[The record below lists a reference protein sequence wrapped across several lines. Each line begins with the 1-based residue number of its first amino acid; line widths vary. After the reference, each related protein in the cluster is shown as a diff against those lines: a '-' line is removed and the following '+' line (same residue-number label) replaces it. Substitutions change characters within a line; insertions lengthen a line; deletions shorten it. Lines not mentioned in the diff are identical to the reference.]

1 MSFGIERRP
10 ATRSSVLLHLASV
23 FLPVSMLFG
32 GGLVVTVLQSL
43 GYFTPVDG
51 PFTGFAAY
59 RYLLSQSWFL
69 NSFGYSLYVAGA
81 SAILSV
87 VLGVILAY
95 AIWRSNTPKFS
106 ILYKLPLIM
115 PHITVAFLTV
125 LFFSDAGLIASASHA
140 LSDNPVGSVPPSL
153 LYNGNGFGLIAAYV
167 YKETSF
173 AAILF
178 LGVLVRI
185 DARLLPTAKNL
196 GASQWLIFRRIVF
209 PYLIPVI
216 NTTFIILFLY
226 SFGAFDIPFLLSE
239 SRPQMLSIFVY
250 STYFKSE
257 LLYRPVATAALVFML
272 VVSLVFLVIYN
283 RIARLIA
290 DQVRKL

>member
-1 MSFGIERRP
+1 
-10 ATRSSVLLHLASV
+10 
-23 FLPVSMLFG
+23 MLFG

-43 GYFTPVDG
+43 GHFTPVDG

-69 NSFGYSLYVAGA
+69 NSFAYSLYVAGA

-125 LFFSDAGLIASASHA
+125 LFFSDAGLIASVSHA
-140 LSDNPVGSVPPSL
+140 LSRNPVGRVTPSF

-257 LLYRPVATAALVFML
+257 LLYRPVATAALVCML